1 MRTLFIASC
10 AALALTAGLS
20 GCKPNAETKAGSEV
34 SASMEKPRDE
44 WVLKDFI
51 DEAGSDFVMLGL
63 QFRPY
68 DKNYVDAFTG
78 DPALPEQAE
87 AEPLPLDRIISHTAG
102 LRTRLDRF
110 ENFESYND
118 DAELAARHKLLRADV
133 NALNVRARM
142 MNGETFTF
150 DEETRLLYDAVAP
163 QYTVADFDRA
173 LAKNTAANKVRD
185 KSGEPPTRIIPEDK
199 VRVVM
204 AKAIEEC
211 RARTIAHYDLPEGE
225 SFDLEFV
232 TGKPW
237 SAYNWYKGNY
247 RSLIEVNQDLPLTI
261 ERALDLG
268 CHEGYPGH
276 HVFNVRVEDVRIKQ
290 KGWPEAELV
299 ALYSPSSPLMEGSA
313 NYGLELAFPG
323 LEKKTYDAEVLYPLA
338 GLTAPTN
345 IRAADPALA
354 NARTV
359 LSNAGIHVAREY
371 LDGRMTREQGI
382 EFYMKYDDRNRKRAE
397 QGLDFIDTYRG
408 YIINYTLGQDVV
420 RDWVD
425 MRVEAGQDRWEA
437 FQYLLD
443 TPVTVG
449 QLQDDLKGN

>member
-1 MRTLFIASC
+1 MKRQYFYIA
-10 AALALTAGLS
+10 AAASLCLPLSACGNKTA
-20 GCKPNAETKAGSEV
+20 EV
-34 SASMEKPRDE
+34 PQVAASSQAFD
-44 WVLKDFI
+44 VAQI
-51 DEAGSDFVMLGL
+51 DKQATDFVRIGL
-63 QFRPY
+63 IFGNF

-78 DPALPEQAE
+78 DPKLREAAKAHQMRLPELFTRAE
-87 AEPLPLDRIISHTAG
+87 MLVSALDDISENLPADVDDM
-102 LRTRLDRF
+102 TRAR
-110 ENFESYND
+110 
-118 DAELAARHKLLRADV
+118 LALLRGDAV
-133 NALNVRARM
+133 ALHTRM
-142 MNGETFTF
+142 RMAQGENLPF

-163 QYTVADFDRA
+163 TFTEAQFAAARA
-173 LAKNTAANKVRD
+173 KLDAANKLRD
-185 KSGEPPTRIIPEDK
+185 KSGEPPTRVIPQDK

-204 AKAIEEC
+204 EKAIAEC
-211 RARTIAHYDLPEGE
+211 RARTVVHYDLPEGE

-232 TGKPW
+232 KDKPW

-290 KGWPEAELV
+290 NGWPEAELV

-323 LEKKTYDAEVLYPLA
+323 LEKKRYDAEVLYPLA
-338 GLTAPTN
+338 GLTPPTN
-345 IRAADPALA
+345 IRAADPELA
-354 NARTV
+354 NARMI
-359 LSNAGIHVAREY
+359 LSNSGVHVAREY
-371 LDGRMTREQGI
+371 LDGRMTREQGV
-382 EFYMKYDDRNRKRAE
+382 EFYMKYDGRSRKRAE
-397 QGLDFIDTYRG
+397 QGLDFIETYRG

-420 RDWVD
+420 RDWID
-425 MRVEAGQDRWEA
+425 MRVEGGQDRWEA

-449 QLQDDLKGN
+449 QLQDDLKQN